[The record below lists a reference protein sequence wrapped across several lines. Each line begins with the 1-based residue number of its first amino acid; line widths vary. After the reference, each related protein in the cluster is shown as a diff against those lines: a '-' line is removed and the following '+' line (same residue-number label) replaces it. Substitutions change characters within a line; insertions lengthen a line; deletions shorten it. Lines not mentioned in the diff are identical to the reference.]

1 MNEIFFHYLMILHIL
16 TDLQHYQNQIQTVN
30 AHFHN
35 VFQTDLIFIT
45 KVSVVIHER
54 ADIR

>member
-16 TDLQHYQNQIQTVN
+16 TDLQHYQNQIQTGN
-30 AHFHN
+30 AHFNH

-45 KVSVVIHER
+45 KVSIVIHER